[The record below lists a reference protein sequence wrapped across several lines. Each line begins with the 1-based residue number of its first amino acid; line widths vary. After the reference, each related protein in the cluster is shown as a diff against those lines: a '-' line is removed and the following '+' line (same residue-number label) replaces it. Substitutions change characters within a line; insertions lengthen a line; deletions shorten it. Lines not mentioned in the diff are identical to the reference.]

1 MYACT
6 NCAVLCSLTG
16 LVLDLG
22 LTKQFCHSKDEYV
35 HNGQAWCYR
44 LIPLS
49 SYNVLCCVFQM
60 HIVTLGSCV
69 VSVHCW
75 NIWDNVYP
83 WLLKHNLLASSRH
96 NVIRGISTC
105 WGDDWVMDSQS
116 LDCLCINKQVL
127 KRDTVPCYKAKLHE
141 KHTAQD
147 TSRAGYCQW
156 TDVF

>member
-1 MYACT
+1 MIQTANLFANGCT
-6 NCAVLCSLTG
+6 
-16 LVLDLG
+16 VLD
-22 LTKQFCHSKDEYV
+22 S
-35 HNGQAWCYR
+35 
-44 LIPLS
+44 PLS

-75 NIWDNVYP
+75 NIGTFCNVYP

-156 TDVF
+156 TDVFSHQAMNKTILDKPRLTTCSDKLRR